1 MALSKKFVRDMRNN
15 EQTHDEFT
23 EKEHI
28 TDELAGWEA
37 VVDVF
42 KCKCLLKC
50 VVNCPWTL
58 KYAAQME

>member
-1 MALSKKFVRDMRNN
+1 MRNN

-50 VVNCPWTL
+50 VVNCPWTM
-58 KYAAQME
+58 KYAAQMEW